1 MNFDP
6 DKVAQTLRERGDTW
20 AETDSAY
27 RALDDATK
35 SILSKIAGESEGSEA
50 AKERS
55 ARASDAYLDHLQA
68 VSNARK
74 AAAQARVAYDVYRV
88 WIDMKRS
95 ELSYTKAEMQIR

>member
-50 AKERS
+50 A
-55 ARASDAYLDHLQA
+55 
-68 VSNARK
+68 
-74 AAAQARVAYDVYRV
+74 
-88 WIDMKRS
+88 
-95 ELSYTKAEMQIR
+95 